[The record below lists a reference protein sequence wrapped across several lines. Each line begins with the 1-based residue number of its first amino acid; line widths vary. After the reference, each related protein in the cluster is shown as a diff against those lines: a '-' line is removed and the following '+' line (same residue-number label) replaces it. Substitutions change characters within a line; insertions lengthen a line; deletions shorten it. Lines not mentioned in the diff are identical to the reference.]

1 MLAVAG
7 RPIGICR
14 MRPEQREVA
23 LLGMSRSILPPVRTG
38 FQALKRLATFLFYA
52 VTTDRGANPSWSAIG
67 YELPDPAPAG
77 ASLPLRRL
85 SGRTTLDA
93 DVCVIGSGAGGS
105 VVAARMAARGRE
117 VVVLEAGHG
126 DQAGDFDQREIT
138 GMQRLYLDQGTTA
151 TRDLGIALLA
161 GSGIGGGT
169 AVNWQTSLRLP
180 DFIRDE
186 WAERSGNRAFIEDAF
201 THAFDAVALRL
212 SVGTAESVA
221 NANNLLLE
229 RGCASLDFR
238 TRTIPRNARGCDLSQ
253 CGFCVFGC
261 RVGGKQSAAVTFLAR
276 RVRHGACHDR
286 SRLQGRHNTV
296 RAWRGRWRRRVGAR
310 RKDGRAIS
318 RSRQRPRG
326 GRGGGSG

>member
-1 MLAVAG
+1 MTQRAALLTEGERRVLEAVCDTLIPALKAGEGDSPALFALSARDVSLAAAVEQAMSALSARQVRELRLFLRLLDTRAYMLAVAG

-23 LLGMSRSILPPVRTG
+23 LLGMSRSILPAVRTG

-138 GMQRLYLDQGTTA
+138 GMQRLYLDRGTTA
-151 TRDLGIALLA
+151 RRATLALRC
-161 GSGIGGGT
+161 S
-169 AVNWQTSLRLP
+169 P
-180 DFIRDE
+180 
-186 WAERSGNRAFIEDAF
+186 
-201 THAFDAVALRL
+201 AVA
-212 SVGTAESVA
+212 SEA
-221 NANNLLLE
+221 
-229 RGCASLDFR
+229 
-238 TRTIPRNARGCDLSQ
+238 
-253 CGFCVFGC
+253 
-261 RVGGKQSAAVTFLAR
+261 AR
-276 RVRHGACHDR
+276 R
-286 SRLQGRHNTV
+286 
-296 RAWRGRWRRRVGAR
+296 
-310 RKDGRAIS
+310 
-318 RSRQRPRG
+318 
-326 GRGGGSG
+326 